1 MVVRIVCIYLSH
13 SELAFPGINAA
24 LKGFFE
30 GRVGHGQCHDNVV
43 I

>member
-1 MVVRIVCIYLSH
+1 MVECILCVYLSH
-13 SELAFPGINAA
+13 SELAFPGVNVA

-30 GRVGHGQCHDNVV
+30 GRVGHAQYHDNVV